1 MKYDPKKKYT
11 YGELYG
17 PAMKIKN
24 RPDARLYFEA
34 LVMYS
39 LQEEG
44 LTIDE
49 KEVRQNIKD
58 NLGYYAGYYDDETRL
73 RVEEIFECAHPMFG
87 KAKDGSPSIEEAFKR
102 GMDFA
107 ERGNV
112 PELD

>member
-17 PAMKIKN
+17 PAMKIKTKDEA
-24 RPDARLYFEA
+24 DAYFKEILEYCRA
-34 LVMYS
+34 NG
-39 LQEEG
+39 ETDAG
-44 LTIDE
+44 LERDI
-49 KEVRQNIKD
+49 RD
-58 NLGYYAGYYDDETRL
+58 NLGYYAGYYDDETRI
-73 RVEEIFECAHPMFG
+73 RVEELFECAHPMFG